1 MAPTRGSARLQTEA
15 QQQTDDWRG
24 SVSSTI
30 MAMVGLDNM
39 LRTPPF
45 ASGGLRR
52 FQVQDDWEAA
62 RGEAPLAWPCFV
74 ISADQGPDA
83 WCTQN
88 WLADPAFGKL
98 IVVREPDNRS
108 HGVHND
114 ILGSVMAFGL
124 GGFCISQRS
133 RATSTFCPEPAGRS
147 ARLPLPS

>member
-1 MAPTRGSARLQTEA
+1 MAPTRGSARLRTEA
-15 QQQTDDWRG
+15 KQETDDWRG

-39 LRTPPF
+39 LWTPPF

-83 WCTQN
+83 WCAQS
-88 WLADPAFGKL
+88 WLADLAFGKL
-98 IVVREPDNRS
+98 IVVREPDTRS

-114 ILGSVMAFGL
+114 ILGSVMAIGL
-124 GGFCISQRS
+124 GGFLCS
-133 RATSTFCPEPAGRS
+133 ATIACNIHF
-147 ARLPLPS
+147 LP